1 MVPKALNSL
10 LIVLEVLLIFNLLI
24 VVHELGHF
32 LAARWRGL
40 VIDEFGIWFGKP
52 LWRKKLG
59 GVWFSLG
66 SIPAGGFVK
75 LPQLAPMEAIE
86 GDTEVREEP
95 LPPIT
100 PLDKMIVAF
109 AGPVFS
115 FLLAV
120 VMAAIV
126 WGVGKPVHEYDQTTV
141 IGFVKPGGPAD
152 RAGLRPGDKILEVDG
167 KAVDRFTGPLHSV
180 TWRVVRSEGDTIA
193 FKVEREGKTL
203 TIDSG
208 WDREEAPGWKRKS
221 LRKVLIGPRLVPS
234 VGKVAAGSA
243 AETAGLKSGDVITS
257 VNGTPV
263 EDLGKFYEVLETSAA
278 KPLELALKRE
288 SGETQITLPPLPVV
302 EGAKGPDLGIS
313 WGRLTLTHPSPGEQI
328 ADAVM
333 TIRNMLDALF
343 SPKSDVKA
351 QHFSGPVGILK
362 AYYSLFDSEQG
373 WRLALA
379 FSVFFNVNLA
389 LFNMLP
395 FPVLDGGHIT
405 MAVIESIRRKPM
417 SGRIL
422 EGMQTACAIAV
433 MVFLAYVTFFDVSDF
448 FSPRKTVQTGLK
460 APATEAVSAPA
471 PEKATAP
478 EQAK

>member
-1 MVPKALNSL
+1 MFPKIFNSA

-52 LWRKKLG
+52 LWRRKLG
-59 GVWFSLG
+59 GVWYSLG
-66 SIPAGGFVK
+66 SIPAGGYVK

-86 GDTEVREEP
+86 GSTEERGTP
-95 LPPIT
+95 LPPIR
-100 PLDKMIVAF
+100 PLDKIIVAF

-115 FLLAV
+115 FLLAL
-120 VMAAIV
+120 VMASLV
-126 WGVGKPVHEYDQTTV
+126 WAVGKPVHEFDQTTV

-152 RAGLRPGDKILEVDG
+152 RAGLLAGDRILEVDG
-167 KAVDRFTGPLHSV
+167 SPVDRFTGPLHSV
-180 TWRVVRSEGDTIA
+180 TWRVVRSEGETIA
-193 FKVEREGKTL
+193 FKVERDGQIL

-208 WDREEAPGWKRKS
+208 WERESSPGWKRKS
-221 LRKVLIGPRLVPS
+221 LRKVYIGQRLTPS
-234 VGKVAAGSA
+234 VGKVDAGSPA
-243 AETAGLKSGDVITS
+243 DSAGLRAGDVITEVDGVS
-257 VNGTPV
+257 VL
-263 EDLGKFYEVLETSAA
+263 DLAKFYEFLDKKGTSPMQLSVRRGETSVLLTLTPGTPPEGS
-278 KPLELALKRE
+278 KSAL
-288 SGETQITLPPLPVV
+288 
-302 EGAKGPDLGIS
+302 LGIA
-313 WGRLTLTHPSPGEQI
+313 WGRLTLTHPSPVEQVT
-328 ADAVM
+328 DAVL

-362 AYYSLFDSEQG
+362 AYYNLFESEQG

-405 MAVIESIRRKPM
+405 LALIEAIRRKPM
-417 SGRIL
+417 GGRFL
-422 EGMQTACAIAV
+422 EGIQTACAIAV
-433 MVFLAYVTFFDVSDF
+433 MAFLAYVTFFDVSDF
-448 FSPRKTVQTGLK
+448 FSGKKAAPAAP
-460 APATEAVSAPA
+460 APATE
-471 PEKATAP
+471 KA
-478 EQAK
+478 K